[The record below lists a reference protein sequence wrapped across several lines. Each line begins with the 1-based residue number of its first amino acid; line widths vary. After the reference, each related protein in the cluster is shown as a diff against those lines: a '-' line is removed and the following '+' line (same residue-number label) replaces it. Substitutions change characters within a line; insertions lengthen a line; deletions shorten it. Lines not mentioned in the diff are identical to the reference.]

1 MCGKVFKLSVINS
14 VCRLLHLLILFPS
27 SDISVLVLLWA
38 FFFLVGFFL
47 LLRERLTL
55 MRIDLRC
62 LAMQHRVSL
71 LRVQLLWNFIC
82 VGHTHIKWFDLM
94 CLRFFRRNE
103 IAKKQKLCVGFFT
116 VLCDSNDYYIRWLNR
131 FLHTNRSKQQAIEHR
146 SFTCVLFIWLLVA
159 LFNLD
164 NSVANSS
171 EHTVLASERAKKVYN
186 GNAVKT
192 H

>member
-1 MCGKVFKLSVINS
+1 MFVGCCIFSYCS
-14 VCRLLHLLILFPS
+14 RPPTSPYSFFYEPS
-27 SDISVLVLLWA
+27 SFLLV
-38 FFFLVGFFL
+38 FFL

-131 FLHTNRSKQQAIEHR
+131 FLHTIE
-146 SFTCVLFIWLLVA
+146 
-159 LFNLD
+159 
-164 NSVANSS
+164 ANSRQLNTGVS
-171 EHTVLASERAKKVYN
+171 HAFYLFDYWLHYSIWIIRLP
-186 GNAVKT
+186 T
-192 H
+192 HRNTRY